1 MRAVMEAAKEK
12 TAKKIVIKG
21 LVQGI
26 GYRPFVA
33 GLAEKYGITGWVK
46 NTAGIVTVMAEGK
59 KCQMEQF
66 LLALKEQKPEGAR
79 VDAVL
84 ESDTAGAG
92 AKAFVIEA
100 SASAA
105 EETEIP
111 FLPPDLPTCPNCRRE
126 LLDSRNRRYR
136 YPFISCTSCGP
147 RYSILER
154 IPYDRPSITMR
165 DFALCEE
172 CQGEY
177 QRKGD
182 VRRHA
187 QTIACQDCGPALSYV
202 EIRGTEGMDT
212 CIGAGKRQGKEKDA
226 AEELKTAALREAEAE
241 KRAALCLRSGGI
253 VAVKDIGG
261 FHLACSP
268 YCSSAVE
275 ALRQMKGRE
284 KKPFAVLFPDIES
297 VGQYCSVDLQE
308 EEQLLSVPRPIV
320 LLAAKECQGQ
330 TEGGAAAETTVA
342 DAKDCGGL
350 MQFAENVCGL
360 SPDIGAML
368 PCNPLQILLAENLG
382 PLVMTSANCSG
393 ELIITEN
400 EQMLSWMLQAAR
412 LVDVPLGVLQHERR
426 IVTPLDDSV
435 VRIAAKRRQVIRR
448 ARGMVPEPVKLQKDT
463 GEVFAAGGDLKACF
477 CFAEGGRAYLSQ
489 HLGDLQD
496 EESYRMYERETER
509 IRRLF
514 GFSPKY
520 AASDLHPA
528 YMSVKLTE
536 RMHAKWQLKKKVFQ
550 FQHHFAHG
558 ASVIA
563 EHGLQGKVLCV
574 AFDGTG
580 YGTDGSIWGSEFLL
594 WDGIGMKR
602 MAHLIPVH
610 MPGGDEGA
618 RNTKSILYGYFASF
632 GTEFEQKLKG
642 RWEKLPWLNGDHYRL
657 VNSAI
662 ACGVNTVVSS
672 SMGRLFDAVSAL
684 LDICGYNEYEG
695 EAPIELEYLAAK
707 TKKAYPLQIECTEGL
722 LGNTEHLFQN
732 MIDAVC
738 LGVPRE
744 ELARGFIVAVADF
757 VHEIC
762 SRLAAEVWEDSV
774 QKQAALGGGTFQNR
788 ILLEETIRRLEAE
801 GFQVYMNEQV
811 PAGDGGICL
820 GQAYLCGMQSGQ
832 ESPLCRRQTR
842 NGADSVTV
850 KPKAE
855 L

>member
-1 MRAVMEAAKEK
+1 MEAAEEKVAKE
-12 TAKKIVIKG
+12 IVIKG

-33 GLAEKYGITGWVK
+33 GLAEEYGITGWVK

-59 KCQMEQF
+59 NCQVEQF
-66 LLALKEQKPEGAR
+66 LLALKERKPEGAR
-79 VDAVL
+79 VDEVL
-84 ESDTAGAG
+84 VSDAAWAD
-92 AKAFVIEA
+92 AKAFVIET
-100 SASAA
+100 SVAA
-105 EETEIP
+105 IEEEEVP
-111 FLPPDLPTCPNCRRE
+111 FLPSDLPTCPNCRRE
-126 LLDSRNRRYR
+126 LLDRRNRRYR

-165 DFALCEE
+165 DFDLCEE
-172 CQGEY
+172 CSKEY
-177 QRKGD
+177 GRKGD
-182 VRRHA
+182 IRRHA
-187 QTIACQDCGPALSYV
+187 QTIACPKCGPRLSYV
-202 EIRGTEGMDT
+202 EVQSAESMKNRAGDVNEEWEIRDT
-212 CIGAGKRQGKEKDA
+212 AEA
-226 AEELKTAALREAEAE
+226 LELELSWEEEAEE
-241 KRAALCLRSGGI
+241 RAALCLRSGGI

-268 YCSSAVE
+268 YCERAVE
-275 ALRQMKGRE
+275 ALRQIKGRE

-297 VGQYCSVDLQE
+297 VRQYCSVDLQE
-308 EEQLLSVPRPIV
+308 EEQLLSAPRPIV
-320 LLAAKECQGQ
+320 LLAAKEHQGQ
-330 TEGGAAAETTVA
+330 ITGEITAEINTVETVVE
-342 DAKDCGGL
+342 DCGGIR
-350 MQFAENVCGL
+350 QFAENVCGL

-400 EQMLSWMLQAAR
+400 EQMLSWMRQAVRFA
-412 LVDVPLGVLQHERR
+412 DVPLGILQHERR

-435 VRIAAKRRQVIRR
+435 VRIVAKRRQVIRR
-448 ARGMVPEPVKLQKDT
+448 ARGMVPEPVKLPEDT
-463 GEVFAAGGDLKACF
+463 GAVFAAGGDLKACF
-477 CFAEGGRAYLSQ
+477 CFAERGRAYLSQ

-514 GFSPKY
+514 GFSPRY

-528 YMSVKLTE
+528 YLSVKLADQV
-536 RMHAKWQLKKKVFQ
+536 HVKWRLEKSVVQL
-550 FQHHFAHG
+550 QHHFAHG

-563 EHGLQGKVLCV
+563 EHGLKGKVLCV
-574 AFDGTG
+574 TFDGTG
-580 YGTDGSIWGSEFLL
+580 YGLDGSIWGSEFLL
-594 WDGIGMKR
+594 WDGSGMKR

-610 MPGGDEGA
+610 MLGGDEGA
-618 RNTKSILYGYFASF
+618 RNTKSILYGYFAAF
-632 GTEFEQKLKG
+632 GVEFGQKLKEQ
-642 RWEKLPWLNGDHYRL
+642 WESLPWLNEEHYRL

-662 ACGVNTVVSS
+662 ACGINTVVSS

-707 TKKAYPLQIECTEGL
+707 TKKAYPLQIECTESL
-722 LGNTEHLFQN
+722 LGDTEHLFQN
-732 MIDAVC
+732 MIAAVC

-744 ELARGFIVAVADF
+744 ELARGFIMAVADF
-757 VHEIC
+757 IYEIC
-762 SRLAAEVWEDSV
+762 SRLAAGIWGEASS
-774 QKQAALGGGTFQNR
+774 KQVALGGGTFQNR
-788 ILLEETIRRLEAE
+788 ILLEETVRKLESG

-820 GQAYLCGMQSGQ
+820 GQAYLCGMQMNR
-832 ESPLCRRQTR
+832 ESE
-842 NGADSVTV
+842 V
-850 KPKAE
+850 
-855 L
+855 